1 MPPARPQGQRLED
14 RRKGFYDGMFAMNVV
29 SFAPELLVSTLMLST
44 THELWAHVAVH
55 GAEAAVIIGLLG
67 DRWLVHAGGHVLTTT
82 HLDLCAGA
90 RAAVRLPLE
99 AIESLELLGKTR
111 PEVWCREHGVH
122 RVDTGTVS
130 VLDRPNVVV
139 TLRADAVGTWS
150 RWQVERALPRHLLV
164 YLDDPA
170 ALAPAVAKLRES
182 RAQTSRSVDL

>member
-1 MPPARPQGQRLED
+1 
-14 RRKGFYDGMFAMNVV
+14 
-29 SFAPELLVSTLMLST
+29 
-44 THELWAHVAVH
+44 
-55 GAEAAVIIGLLG
+55 
-67 DRWLVHAGGHVLTTT
+67 VHAGGHVLTAT

-130 VLDRPNVVV
+130 VLDRPNLGV
-139 TLRADAVGTWS
+139 TLRADADGTWS